1 MLVIAED
8 HDEAGL
14 EGGCKGVCVFV
25 WPQNWNLGP
34 AAAAGAEPRLVWHCQ
49 KLEVNRKEWVPPP
62 SSSLVLVNPLVARP
76 ARQPAGKRK
85 VHLQSSSST
94 NTKVEYRRLDL
105 NLSKGG
111 LIIST
116 VIPYPFTFNFSVP
129 YVLAVCYA
137 YSGIWI
143 VVTFIQS
150 WSFLTVKFEM
160 FTFIMITYTWR

>member
-1 MLVIAED
+1 M
-8 HDEAGL
+8 
-14 EGGCKGVCVFV
+14 
-25 WPQNWNLGP
+25 
-34 AAAAGAEPRLVWHCQ
+34 
-49 KLEVNRKEWVPPP
+49 
-62 SSSLVLVNPLVARP
+62 
-76 ARQPAGKRK
+76 
-85 VHLQSSSST
+85 
-94 NTKVEYRRLDL
+94 